1 MKLGYLQGWSNKL
14 YINLSVLKEIGD
26 RKQFSLEFEFHNLEF
41 VNREIEIDEPIKLE
55 LEIFNTRNSFVIEGK
70 LKAELILSCSRCLQ
84 KYSSPIELDISE
96 EVVKSEMEDEEE
108 LYLDEIVVDNI
119 ILFLPM
125 KPLCS
130 DDCKGICPEC
140 GQDLNEGECD
150 CEVEA
155 LDPRLAKLKDFYNED
170 E

>member
-1 MKLGYLQGWSNKL
+1 L
-14 YINLSVLKEIGD
+14 YINLSDLKEIGS
-26 RKQFSLEFEFHNLEF
+26 RKQVSLELEFHGLEF
-41 VNREIEIDEPIKLE
+41 VNREIEIEEPIKLE
-55 LEIFNTRNSFVIEGK
+55 LEIFNTRDSFVVEGK
-70 LKAELILSCSRCLQ
+70 LKAELILSCSRCLK

-96 EVVKSEMEDEEE
+96 DVLKSEMEDEEE

-119 ILFLPM
+119 ILSLPM

-130 DDCKGICPEC
+130 DDCQGICPEC
-140 GQDLNEGECD
+140 GQNLNEGECD

-170 E
+170 D

>member
-1 MKLGYLQGWSNKL
+1 M
-14 YINLSVLKEIGD
+14 YINLSDLKDIGG
-26 RKQFSLEFEFHNLEF
+26 RKKVSLDFEYHELEF
-41 VNREIEIDEPIKLE
+41 VNRKIEIEKPIQLE
-55 LEIFNTRNSFVIEGK
+55 LEIFNTRDSFVVEGK

-84 KYSSPIELDISE
+84 KYSSPIELEIAED
-96 EVVKSEMEDEEE
+96 VLKSEMEDEEE

-119 ILFLPM
+119 ILSLPM

-130 DDCKGICPEC
+130 DDCEGICPEC
-140 GQDLNEGECD
+140 GQNLNEGECD

-170 E
+170 K

>member
-1 MKLGYLQGWSNKL
+1 M
-14 YINLSVLKEIGD
+14 YINLSDLKEIGG
-26 RKQFSLEFEFHNLEF
+26 RKQLSLELEFHNLKF
-41 VNREIEIDEPIKLE
+41 VNREIEIEKPIELE
-55 LEIFNTRNSFVIEGK
+55 LEIFNTRDSFVVEGK

-84 KYSSPIELDISE
+84 KYNSPVELDISE
-96 EVVKSEMEDEEE
+96 DVLKSEMEDEEE
-108 LYLDEIVVDNI
+108 LYLDEIVMDNI
-119 ILFLPM
+119 ILSLPM

-130 DDCKGICPEC
+130 DNCKGICPEC

-155 LDPRLAKLKDFYNED
+155 LDPRLAKLKDFYNNED

>member
-1 MKLGYLQGWSNKL
+1 M
-14 YINLSVLKEIGD
+14 YINLSDLKEIGG
-26 RKQFSLEFEFHNLEF
+26 RKQVSLELEFHDLEF
-41 VNREIEIDEPIKLE
+41 VNREIEIEKPIELE
-55 LEIFNTRNSFVIEGK
+55 LEIFNTTDSFVIEGK

-84 KYSSPIELDISE
+84 KYSSPIELNISE
-96 EVVKSEMEDEEE
+96 DVLKSEMEDEEE

-119 ILFLPM
+119 ILSLPM

-130 DDCKGICPEC
+130 DSCKGICPEC
-140 GQDLNEGECD
+140 GQNLNEAECD
-150 CEVEA
+150 CEIEI

>member
-1 MKLGYLQGWSNKL
+1 M
-14 YINLSVLKEIGD
+14 YINLSDLKEIGG
-26 RKQFSLEFEFHNLEF
+26 RKQLSLELEFHNLEF
-41 VNREIEIDEPIKLE
+41 ANREIEIEKPIELE
-55 LEIFNTRNSFVIEGK
+55 LEIFNTRDSFVVEGK

-84 KYSSPIELDISE
+84 KYSSPVELDISE
-96 EVVKSEMEDEEE
+96 EVLKSEMEDEEE

-119 ILFLPM
+119 ILSLPM

-130 DDCKGICPEC
+130 DNCKGICPKC

>member
-1 MKLGYLQGWSNKL
+1 MINKL
-14 YINLSVLKEIGD
+14 YINLSDLKEIGG
-26 RKQFSLEFEFHNLEF
+26 RKQVSLELEFHDLEF
-41 VNREIEIDEPIKLE
+41 VNREIEIEKPIELE
-55 LEIFNTRNSFVIEGK
+55 LEIFNTTDSFVIEGK

-84 KYSSPIELDISE
+84 KYSSPIELNISE
-96 EVVKSEMEDEEE
+96 DVLKSEMEDEEE

-119 ILFLPM
+119 ILSLPM

-130 DDCKGICPEC
+130 DSCKGICPEC
-140 GQDLNEGECD
+140 GQNLNEAECD
-150 CEVEA
+150 CEIEI

>member
-1 MKLGYLQGWSNKL
+1 M
-14 YINLSVLKEIGD
+14 YINLSDLEEIGD
-26 RKQFSLEFEFHNLEF
+26 RKQFLLELEFHGLEF
-41 VNREIEIDEPIKLE
+41 VNREIEIEEPIKLE
-55 LEIFNTRNSFVIEGK
+55 LEIFNTSDSFVVEGK

-84 KYSSPIELDISE
+84 KYSSSIELEISE
-96 EVVKSEMEDEEE
+96 DVLKSEMEDEEE
-108 LYLDEIVVDNI
+108 LYLDDIVVDNI

-130 DDCKGICPEC
+130 DGCRGICPEC
-140 GQDLNEGECD
+140 GQNLNEGECD

-155 LDPRLAKLKDFYNED
+155 VDPRLAKLKDFYNED

>member
-1 MKLGYLQGWSNKL
+1 M
-14 YINLSVLKEIGD
+14 YINLSDLKEIGS
-26 RKQFSLEFEFHNLEF
+26 RKQVSLELEFHDLEF
-41 VNREIEIDEPIKLE
+41 VNREIEIEEPIKLE
-55 LEIFNTRNSFVIEGK
+55 LEIFNTSDSFVVEGK

-84 KYSSPIELDISE
+84 KYNSPVELDISE
-96 EVVKSEMEDEEE
+96 DVLKSEMEDEEE

-119 ILFLPM
+119 ILSLPM

-130 DDCKGICPEC
+130 DNCKGICPEC

-155 LDPRLAKLKDFYNED
+155 LDPRLAKLKDFYDED

>member
-1 MKLGYLQGWSNKL
+1 M
-14 YINLSVLKEIGD
+14 YINLSDLKEIGG
-26 RKQFSLEFEFHNLEF
+26 RKQLSLELEFHNLKF
-41 VNREIEIDEPIKLE
+41 VNREIEIEKPIELE
-55 LEIFNTRNSFVIEGK
+55 LEIFNTRDSFVVEGK

-84 KYSSPIELDISE
+84 KYNSPVELDISE
-96 EVVKSEMEDEEE
+96 DVLKSEMEDEEE
-108 LYLDEIVVDNI
+108 LYLDEIVMDNI
-119 ILFLPM
+119 ILSLPM

-130 DDCKGICPEC
+130 DNCKGICPEC

>member
-1 MKLGYLQGWSNKL
+1 M
-14 YINLSVLKEIGD
+14 YINLSDLKDIGG
-26 RKQFSLEFEFHNLEF
+26 RKKVSLELEHHDLEF
-41 VNREIEIDEPIKLE
+41 VNRKIEIEKPIQLE
-55 LEIFNTRNSFVIEGK
+55 LEIFNTRDSFAVEGT
-70 LKAELILSCSRCLQ
+70 LKAELILSCSRCLK
-84 KYSSPIELDISE
+84 KYSSPVELDISE
-96 EVVKSEMEDEEE
+96 DVLKSEMEDEEE
-108 LYLDEIVVDNI
+108 LYLDEIIVDNI
-119 ILFLPM
+119 ILSLPM

-140 GQDLNEGECD
+140 GQNLNEGECD

>member
-1 MKLGYLQGWSNKL
+1 L
-14 YINLSVLKEIGD
+14 YINLSDLKEIGG
-26 RKQFSLEFEFHNLEF
+26 RKQLSLELEFHNLKF
-41 VNREIEIDEPIKLE
+41 VNREIEIEKPIELE
-55 LEIFNTRNSFVIEGK
+55 LEIFNTRDSFVVEGK

-84 KYSSPIELDISE
+84 KYNSPVELDISE
-96 EVVKSEMEDEEE
+96 DVLKSEMEDEEE
-108 LYLDEIVVDNI
+108 LYLDEIVMDNI
-119 ILFLPM
+119 ILSLPM

-130 DDCKGICPEC
+130 DNCKGICPEC

-155 LDPRLAKLKDFYNED
+155 LDPRLAKLKDFYNNED

>member
-1 MKLGYLQGWSNKL
+1 M
-14 YINLSVLKEIGD
+14 YINLSDLKEIGG
-26 RKQFSLEFEFHNLEF
+26 RKQLSLELEFHNLEF
-41 VNREIEIDEPIKLE
+41 ANREIEIEKPIELE
-55 LEIFNTRNSFVIEGK
+55 LEIFNTRDSFVVEGK

-84 KYSSPIELDISE
+84 KYSSPVELDISE
-96 EVVKSEMEDEEE
+96 DVLKSEMEDEEE

-119 ILFLPM
+119 ILSLPM

-130 DDCKGICPEC
+130 DNCKGICPKC

>member
-1 MKLGYLQGWSNKL
+1 VINKL
-14 YINLSVLKEIGD
+14 YINLSDLKEIGG
-26 RKQFSLEFEFHNLEF
+26 RKQVSLELEFHDLEF
-41 VNREIEIDEPIKLE
+41 VNREIEIEKPIELE
-55 LEIFNTRNSFVIEGK
+55 LEIFNTTDSFVIEGK

-84 KYSSPIELDISE
+84 KYSSPIELNISE
-96 EVVKSEMEDEEE
+96 DVLKSEMEDEEE

-119 ILFLPM
+119 ILSLPM

-130 DDCKGICPEC
+130 DSCKGICPEC
-140 GQDLNEGECD
+140 GQNLNEAECD
-150 CEVEA
+150 CEIEI